1 EPPDTCVGPIEPF
14 RIPIESL
21 AALFA
26 AGDTEPVRLVLR
38 RLAAMRSYMRRINLG
53 RERDESLAADVG
65 MTGTEMEEMY
75 RLLALAKY
83 NDRYVIPTAFG
94 VDEADRE
101 AIAEIGCDLDFE
113 GRPGMGG
120 MGRAPFGEASGRPDP
135 ATVENFHAL
144 RSRQSSDQRAPT
156 DGRVNLLNW
165 DGNGR
170 PDGLF
175 PPRPGRAGTDD
186 SGEGEAGGG
195 GRRAVRG

>member
-1 EPPDTCVGPIEPF
+1 
-14 RIPIESL
+14 
-21 AALFA
+21 
-26 AGDTEPVRLVLR
+26 
-38 RLAAMRSYMRRINLG
+38 MRSYMRRINLG

-83 NDRYVIPTAFG
+83 DDRYVIPTAFG
-94 VDEADRE
+94 VDEADRG
-101 AIAEIGCDLDFE
+101 AIEEIGCDLDFE
-113 GRPGMGG
+113 GGPGMGG

-135 ATVENFHAL
+135 VTVENFQAL

-175 PPRPGRAGTDD
+175 PPRPGRAETDD
-186 SGEGEAGGG
+186 SGDGEPREEGP
-195 GRRAVRG
+195 R